1 MAVVAID
8 VKKTGLSRSSVRNE
22 ENEPETAHLD
32 IKPPMQ
38 LPAHPPVPFH
48 SLPSRRKAKW
58 LSRPWT
64 VNINE
69 LARTC

>member
-8 VKKTGLSRSSVRNE
+8 VKKTGLSRCLVRNE

-32 IKPPMQ
+32 IKPPTQ
-38 LPAHPPVPFH
+38 LPAHPPVPFR
-48 SLPSRRKAKW
+48 SLPSGRKAKR
-58 LSRPWT
+58 LSRPWI
-64 VNINE
+64 VNINK